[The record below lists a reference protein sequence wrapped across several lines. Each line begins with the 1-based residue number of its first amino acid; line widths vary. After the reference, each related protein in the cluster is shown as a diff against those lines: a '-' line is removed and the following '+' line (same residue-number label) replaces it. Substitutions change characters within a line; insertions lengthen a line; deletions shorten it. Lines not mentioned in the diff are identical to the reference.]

1 MVLMNS
7 VIKQQEQVYACI
19 DLKSFYASVECVER
33 GLDPFKANVVVADPE
48 RGRGAICLA
57 ISPALKALGVR
68 NRCRLFESP
77 SGFKYIIAVPRMKL
91 YMDYSAAI
99 YQSYLEYLSA
109 QDIHIYS
116 IDECFL
122 YLSPYLLL
130 YKMQPRALV
139 KLLVQRIMDKFVIC
153 ATSGIGSNMFLAKVA
168 LDIVAKRSPDF
179 MGELTEA
186 SFKEQLWHHQPLTD
200 FWNIGRGIAARLARK
215 GIYDLYGVAHCEP
228 QMLYKEF
235 GINAEYL
242 IDHAW
247 GRESCTMEDLRHYR
261 PKSHSISNSQILF
274 EDYAFSDA
282 LVVMV
287 EMVEF
292 VCLKLV
298 ETQHL
303 CQAFS
308 LSIRYSK
315 DCRLPTG
322 GSRRLP
328 QATDSFEVLEQ
339 FFRQLFC
346 ETTFRNAP
354 IRQICISANDLLWL
368 GNAEQTL
375 FSAYTVDEQR
385 DRDRQQALLDVK
397 AKYGKNALLR
407 GISYREKATGRIRNL
422 LIGGHKGGVQ

>member
-1 MVLMNS
+1 MDS
-7 VIKQQEQVYACI
+7 VIGKQEQVYACI

-33 GLDPFKANVVVADPE
+33 GLDPFKANLVVADPE

-68 NRCRLFESP
+68 NRCRLFEIP
-77 SGFKYIIAVPRMKL
+77 SHFKYIIAVPRMKL
-91 YMDYSAAI
+91 YMDYSAGI

-122 YLSPYLLL
+122 HLSPYLLL
-130 YKMQPRALV
+130 YKMQPKDLV
-139 KLLVQRIMDKFVIC
+139 KLLVQRIMDRFGIC
-153 ATSGIGSNMFLAKVA
+153 ATAGIGSNLFLAKVA
-168 LDIVAKRSPDF
+168 LDILAKQSPDF
-179 MGELTEA
+179 MGVLDEE
-186 SFKEQLWHHQPLTD
+186 SFKEQLWQHQPLTD
-200 FWNIGRGIAARLARK
+200 FWNIGRGIARRLARK
-215 GIYDLYGVAHCEP
+215 GIYDLRGVAQCDPHV
-228 QMLYKEF
+228 LYKEF

-247 GRESCTMEDLRHYR
+247 GRESCTMADLHHYR

-274 EDYAFSDA
+274 EDYAFGDA
-282 LVVMV
+282 LIVMV

-292 VCLKLV
+292 LCLKLV
-298 ETQHL
+298 ETQML
-303 CQAFS
+303 CQSFS

-328 QATDSFEVLEQ
+328 QPTDSFEVLEQ
-339 FFRQLFC
+339 FFRQLFWQS
-346 ETTFRNAP
+346 TFKNAP
-354 IRQICISANDLLWL
+354 IRQICVSANDLLWL
-368 GNAEQTL
+368 GHAEQNL
-375 FSAYTVDEQR
+375 FSAYAVDEQR
-385 DRDRQQALLDVK
+385 DRDRQQVLLDVK

-407 GISYREKATGRIRNL
+407 GISYQNKATGRIRNT
-422 LIGGHKGGVQ
+422 LIGGHKGGV